1 MDKIQMVNELFWLLE
16 NNGETGCERIFS
28 HKKIRLPFKVCIK
41 NNLVVNKDESLIYDV
56 FRSDTPSHIAVN
68 NKTGVTVDW
77 MDLDTDTCNKIF
89 NIAKKVRSDE
99 YNKLVQVLENLQEVR
114 ACLESDKGDMA
125 KDDGCNR
132 TKLDKA
138 IQMINELMKID

>member
-28 HKKIRLPFKVCIK
+28 HKKVRLPFLVCIK
-41 NNLVVNKDESLIYDV
+41 NNLVANKDESLIYDV
-56 FRSDTPSHIAVN
+56 FRSDTPSRIAVN

-89 NIAKKVRSDE
+89 NIVKKVRSDE

-114 ACLESDKGDMA
+114 ACLESDKGDMD